1 MTTVN
6 PSLHVYGSA
15 STPTA
20 QQSYPPLPSGLAH
33 FEGSHARGGGVE
45 VVVVPLP
52 MFGEL
57 GLVFG
62 ELGALGLA
70 VGLARTALLL
80 CVHSRQE
87 AGQAVPGSGSEG
99 LQR

>member
-20 QQSYPPLPSGLAH
+20 QQSYPPLPLGLAH

-45 VVVVPLP
+45 VVVV
-52 MFGEL
+52 GAL

-70 VGLARTALLL
+70 VGLARTALFL

>member
-1 MTTVN
+1 M
-6 PSLHVYGSA
+6 
-15 STPTA
+15 
-20 QQSYPPLPSGLAH
+20 
-33 FEGSHARGGGVE
+33 
-45 VVVVPLP
+45 VVPLP
-52 MFGEL
+52 VFGEL